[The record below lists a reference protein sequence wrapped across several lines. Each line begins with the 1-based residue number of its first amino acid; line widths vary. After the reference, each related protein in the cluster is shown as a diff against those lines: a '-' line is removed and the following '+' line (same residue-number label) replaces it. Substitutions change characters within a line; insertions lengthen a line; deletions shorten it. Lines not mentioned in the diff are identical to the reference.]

1 MSDLQCAATFLVLPP
16 AADVPLE
23 QLRAERAACLYAEP
37 GVDATVLAQALGVTA
52 RDLDLGGV
60 GDLAGVAGDLS
71 GSAGDETRPAGDQRR
86 PADNETRSAG
96 DQPRPAD
103 NEPGPAGDQPQPA
116 DSTTPAA
123 LTAALVDLA
132 DEFRGETVAVVVS
145 EATYARLTGEV
156 LATSAPAAVVE
167 IDADSR
173 RWRPYE

>member
-52 RDLDLGGV
+52 RDLVLGGV

-96 DQPRPAD
+96 DQP
-103 NEPGPAGDQPQPA
+103 QPA

-132 DEFRGETVAVVVS
+132 DEFRGETIAVVVS
-145 EATYARLTGEV
+145 ETTYASLTGEV
-156 LATSAPAAVVE
+156 VATSAPVAVVE

-173 RWRPYE
+173 RWRPYA